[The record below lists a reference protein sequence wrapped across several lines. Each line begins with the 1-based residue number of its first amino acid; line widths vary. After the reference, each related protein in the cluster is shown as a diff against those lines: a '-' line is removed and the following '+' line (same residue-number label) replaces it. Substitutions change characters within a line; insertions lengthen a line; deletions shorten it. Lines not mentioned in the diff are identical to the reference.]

1 VNSPALIGIF
11 GPTASGKTCLAE
23 ALADR
28 LDAHLINADAFQ
40 AYAGM
45 DIGTGK
51 TLQPERYALISFLK
65 PSEPYGVGDFVLRAR
80 QHIAEWAQTNR
91 SVIVVG
97 GTGLY
102 LRALFENYSGMVAA
116 PSPEIRAS
124 LNEEWKS
131 GGLAPLVERLK
142 SRAPQ
147 VALETDLKNPV
158 RVIRAL
164 ERLEGEP
171 LRLPQIPEMRQFKF
185 GLVPDEAGH
194 GKAIEDRV
202 DQMVQNGWVEE
213 VQRLKQTGFGPS
225 DPGFRAIGYRQIYQ
239 FLVREAA
246 SESMVEQ
253 IKLETRQYAKRQL
266 TWMRTEPRLTV
277 LNVAESGSN
286 DLVASV
292 LNGLM

>member
-1 VNSPALIGIF
+1 MISPALIGIF
-11 GPTASGKTCLAE
+11 GPTASGKTSLAE
-23 ALADR
+23 ALADE
-28 LDAHLINADAFQ
+28 LGAHLINADAFQ

-45 DIGTGK
+45 DVGTGK
-51 TLQPERYALISFLK
+51 SLEQDRYALMSFLR
-65 PSEPYGVGDFVLRAR
+65 PSESYGVGDFVLKAR
-80 QHIAEWAQTNR
+80 QQIADWAETNR

-102 LRALFENYSGMVAA
+102 LRALFENYREMVTA
-116 PSPEIRAS
+116 PPPEVRDG

-131 GGLAPLVERLK
+131 AGLDPLVERLRN
-142 SRAPQ
+142 RAPQ
-147 VALETDLKNPV
+147 VANETDLRNPV

-171 LRLPQIPEMRQFKF
+171 IRLPEIPEMRRLKI
-185 GLVPDEAGH
+185 GLLPDEASH
-194 GKAIEDRV
+194 ESAMRDRV
-202 DQMVQNGWVEE
+202 DQMMQNGWVEE

-246 SESMVEQ
+246 LESMVEQ

-277 LNVAESGSN
+277 LNVVGSGSH
-286 DLVASV
+286 DLVTSV
-292 LNGLM
+292 LNEFM

>member
-1 VNSPALIGIF
+1 MISPALIGIF
-11 GPTASGKTCLAE
+11 GPTASGKTSLAE
-23 ALADR
+23 ALSDH

-45 DIGTGK
+45 DVGTGK
-51 TLQPERYALISFLK
+51 SLQPDRYALMSFLQ
-65 PSEPYGVGDFVLRAR
+65 PSEPYGVGDFVLKAR
-80 QHIAEWAQTNR
+80 KQIADWAETNR
-91 SVIVVG
+91 SIIVVG

-102 LRALFENYSGMVAA
+102 LRALFENYREMVAA
-116 PSPEIRAS
+116 PSPEVRAS

-131 GGLAPLVERLK
+131 SGLEPLVERLR
-142 SRAPQ
+142 SRAPH
-147 VALETDLKNPV
+147 VAIETDLKNPV

-171 LRLPQIPEMRQFKF
+171 VRLPEIPEMPQFKF
-185 GLVPDEAGH
+185 GLAPDEACH
-194 GKAIEDRV
+194 GKAMRDRV
-202 DQMVQNGWVEE
+202 DQMMQNGWVEE

-277 LNVAESGSN
+277 LNVAGSGP
-286 DLVASV
+286 DGLVAPV
-292 LNGLM
+292 LNELM

>member
-1 VNSPALIGIF
+1 MRPPSLIGIF
-11 GPTASGKTCLAE
+11 GPTASGKTSLAE
-23 ALADR
+23 SLADQ
-28 LDAHLINADAFQ
+28 LDAHLMNADAFQ
-40 AYAGM
+40 GYAGM
-45 DIGTGK
+45 DVGTGK
-51 TLQPERYALISFLK
+51 SLQPERYALMSFLK
-65 PSEPYGVGDFVLRAR
+65 PSEPYGVGDFVVKAR
-80 QHIAEWAQTNR
+80 QQIAHWAETSR
-91 SVIVVG
+91 SIIVVG

-102 LRALFENYSGMVAA
+102 LRALFENYSSMVAA
-116 PSPEIRAS
+116 PSPEVRAE

-131 GGLAPLVERLK
+131 GGLDPLVERLR
-142 SRAPQ
+142 SLAPQ

-171 LRLPQIPEMRQFKF
+171 LRLPEIPEMPQFKF
-185 GLVPDEAGH
+185 GLLPDEACH
-194 GKAIEDRV
+194 GKAMRDRV
-202 DQMVQNGWVEE
+202 DQMMQNGWVEE
-213 VQRLKQTGFGPS
+213 VQRLKQSGFGPS

-246 SESMVEQ
+246 SEGMVEQ

-277 LNVAESGSN
+277 LNVAGSGSH

-292 LNGLM
+292 LNEFM